1 MKNIFK
7 ILGPSFKKKSIFL
20 LFLMVVSML
29 LEIISIGLVFP
40 LISNLVN
47 NNLLIKNQKIL
58 NIINDYFD
66 KSFLGDITLI
76 LIGVLL
82 LAMILKNLI
91 MIFYYKF
98 EGNFI
103 YRFQENLSFRIFKIL
118 LNKEFLYHIN
128 SKSSD
133 LIAKTKNEVQ
143 MVTISLTSCLILL
156 SEVIVSAGIIL
167 LLVIVEPII
176 FLQIFV
182 IISLCTILF
191 YKLFYKKIKAA
202 GVDRKKFEFK
212 RQNLLTEG
220 LNGIRELRIFGLIN
234 KFQDNYEK
242 LTSVLSRVYANHHFF
257 HLTPKI
263 FLEISAV
270 IIILLICMINFEDL
284 NDSTIKNMLPIIG
297 LYFTASYRLLPSLN
311 RIMGAYNH
319 FRFAKLGVLGIFN
332 ELKNQNKSTYEE
344 STERINDFKIL
355 KFDNVNFHYAEEE
368 KVLESVNFEIEKGD
382 KVLIQGETGS
392 GKSTVLNL
400 IFGLI
405 KPTGGKI
412 TFNGKQIK
420 LNDIL
425 KSNLIGYT
433 PQNTHLLD
441 GTLQFNVSLEE
452 SSEKID
458 HKKLT
463 QILKICELKGFLDKL
478 EKKIELNVGESGKM
492 LSGGQKQRVGL
503 ARAIY
508 KNPQIL
514 IFDESTSSLD
524 KKTEKLILKKILEN
538 FPHKT
543 MIFVSHDLNLIEQ
556 IKFNKIVKL

>member
-1 MKNIFK
+1 M
-7 ILGPSFKKKSIFL
+7 
-20 LFLMVVSML
+20 
-29 LEIISIGLVFP
+29 
-40 LISNLVN
+40 
-47 NNLLIKNQKIL
+47 
-58 NIINDYFD
+58 
-66 KSFLGDITLI
+66 
-76 LIGVLL
+76 
-82 LAMILKNLI
+82 
-91 MIFYYKF
+91 
-98 EGNFI
+98 
-103 YRFQENLSFRIFKIL
+103 
-118 LNKEFLYHIN
+118 
-128 SKSSD
+128 
-133 LIAKTKNEVQ
+133 
-143 MVTISLTSCLILL
+143 
-156 SEVIVSAGIIL
+156 
-167 LLVIVEPII
+167 
-176 FLQIFV
+176 
-182 IISLCTILF
+182 
-191 YKLFYKKIKAA
+191 
-202 GVDRKKFEFK
+202 
-212 RQNLLTEG
+212 
-220 LNGIRELRIFGLIN
+220 
-234 KFQDNYEK
+234 
-242 LTSVLSRVYANHHFF
+242 
-257 HLTPKI
+257 
-263 FLEISAV
+263 
-270 IIILLICMINFEDL
+270 
-284 NDSTIKNMLPIIG
+284 
-297 LYFTASYRLLPSLN
+297 
-311 RIMGAYNH
+311 
-319 FRFAKLGVLGIFN
+319 LGIFN

>member
-1 MKNIFK
+1 
-7 ILGPSFKKKSIFL
+7 
-20 LFLMVVSML
+20 
-29 LEIISIGLVFP
+29 
-40 LISNLVN
+40 
-47 NNLLIKNQKIL
+47 
-58 NIINDYFD
+58 
-66 KSFLGDITLI
+66 
-76 LIGVLL
+76 
-82 LAMILKNLI
+82 
-91 MIFYYKF
+91 
-98 EGNFI
+98 
-103 YRFQENLSFRIFKIL
+103 
-118 LNKEFLYHIN
+118 
-128 SKSSD
+128 
-133 LIAKTKNEVQ
+133 
-143 MVTISLTSCLILL
+143 
-156 SEVIVSAGIIL
+156 
-167 LLVIVEPII
+167 
-176 FLQIFV
+176 
-182 IISLCTILF
+182 
-191 YKLFYKKIKAA
+191 
-202 GVDRKKFEFK
+202 
-212 RQNLLTEG
+212 
-220 LNGIRELRIFGLIN
+220 
-234 KFQDNYEK
+234 
-242 LTSVLSRVYANHHFF
+242 
-257 HLTPKI
+257 
-263 FLEISAV
+263 
-270 IIILLICMINFEDL
+270 MINFEDL

-311 RIMGAYNH
+311 RIMGAYNY
-319 FRFAKLGVLGIFN
+319 FRFAKLGMLGIFN